1 MSNFLDSTKVDKWT
15 HGNKIAKI
23 IYLRIQS
30 SGSLVGKEK
39 LLLYI
44 LKENNKNINIAVR
57 IIRQNFG

>member
-44 LKENNKNINIAVR
+44 LKENN
-57 IIRQNFG
+57 